1 MRYCV
6 TGDTLIVTSK
16 GIMSMASIS
25 KDKESRINLKVLSY
39 DGRINHASK
48 FFNSGKHKTIKLV
61 TKSGYSIEGSYNH
74 PLLIWRIGQNFKPI
88 ISWKT
93 LENFEEGDVVIIKRG
108 GNLFSKKPL
117 DLREHHPK
125 KGFKNDVALP
135 ERMNNDLAFLLGAL
149 VSEGSFHNKQISFNN
164 KDMKFYD
171 KVKSIILSQFKGIQL
186 YERKIKGACTEL
198 SIYEQKAVIFLQN
211 IGLESSKSDKKE
223 IPFSVL
229 ISSRENMK
237 SFLEALF
244 EGDGSVAL
252 VIDKRHGGKAIQLN
266 YNSKSEILIKQIKT
280 LLLNFGIVS
289 SKPYK
294 DKRNEC
300 FKLVI
305 SSCEGILRFHKEL
318 GFFSKRKKT
327 TLKSIERINP
337 SRLSKTDFVPFLNDY
352 LRNKYA
358 SEFILRNNFDR
369 YNSLTKNYSVLVRVI
384 DHEDKCLIDWILK
397 NRFYFDQINKV
408 EKTETL
414 KEVFS
419 VKVDSKCHSFVANG
433 FINHNTEAR
442 LSKIAEELLQDIEKE
457 TVKFVDN
464 FDGSLKEPTV
474 LPSKIPNL
482 LINGSSGIAVGMATN
497 IPPHNIS
504 EVSEGVIAAI
514 DDPDITTEKLMCF
527 VRGPDFPTG
536 ASILGLGGIK
546 QAYET
551 GRGSVIVRAKTAIE
565 EKKERKNIIVNEIPY
580 QVNKSIMIEQIAGL
594 IRDKSLS
601 GVSDLRD
608 ESDREGMRVV
618 IELKKDANPEVIL
631 NQLYKHTSMQ
641 TTFGIIMLALVNN
654 EPKVLSLKGM
664 VQHFIKHRQDV
675 VRKRTDFDL
684 KEAEKK
690 AHILE
695 GLIIALND
703 IDNVIQKIKK
713 SRDAAEAKIML
724 IGDYRL
730 TEVQSLA
737 ILDMR
742 LQRLASLEQEKIKN
756 DHKEL
761 LRIIE
766 ELRAILLDEAKIL
779 GLIKNELIEIKNN
792 YGDGRRTQIEE
803 SVADEICTEDL
814 VKPEE
819 MVVTMT
825 HEGYIKRLSVDA
837 YKLQK
842 RGGHGVIG
850 AGKKEEDFVEDLFIA
865 NTHSYI
871 LFFTNKGKVHWLKVY
886 EIPEVSRIAKGT
898 AVVNLL
904 DLGKDEKVSAF
915 VPIREFDDRH
925 FIVFATKKGT
935 VKKTNLAEYSR
946 PRAGGIIAITL
957 EEGDELINTSLTD
970 GKQQIILATKNGL
983 AVRFREEDVRAT
995 GRSAQGV
1002 RGARLRQNDEIVGM
1016 VIGDDSKTLL
1026 TVTENGYGKRT
1037 QISEY
1042 RLVSRG
1048 GVGVRNIIC
1057 SERNGCV
1064 VAAKSV
1070 IDDDELIFI
1079 SKNGIVLKTKASGI
1093 SVIGRATQGMT
1104 IMKLEEGDKLVAAA
1118 RIVKE
1123 ENGNSEN
1130 KQII

>member
-1 MRYCV
+1 MDQNSEENNSKKQERIVNRVIEDEMKQSYLDYSMSVIVGRALPDVRDGLKPVHRRILFAMNDMGMHHNKPFKKSARIVGETLGKYHPHGDIAVYDAMVRMVQDFSLRYPLLQGQGNFGCF
-6 TGDTLIVTSK
+6 TGDAKVKLTDNRDLSFKELVEEHKQNKKNYTYTINKNGDAEIAEIKNPRLTKKNQKIIKIILDNDEEIKCTLDHKFMLRDGSY
-16 GIMSMASIS
+16 
-25 KDKESRINLKVLSY
+25 KEAQHL
-39 DGRINHASK
+39 
-48 FFNSGKHKTIKLV
+48 
-61 TKSGYSIEGSYNH
+61 KSGDSLMSLYLNSYAELGIKIVKLNH
-74 PLLIWRIGQNFKPI
+74 KV
-88 ISWKT
+88 K
-93 LENFEEGDVVIIKRG
+93 DVVI
-108 GNLFSKKPL
+108 L
-117 DLREHHPK
+117 
-125 KGFKNDVALP
+125 
-135 ERMNNDLAFLLGAL
+135 
-149 VSEGSFHNKQISFNN
+149 NKQE
-164 KDMKFYD
+164 DVYD
-171 KVKSIILSQFKGIQL
+171 LTIEETHNFALAAGIFVHNSI
-186 YERKIKGACTEL
+186 
-198 SIYEQKAVIFLQN
+198 
-211 IGLESSKSDKKE
+211 D
-223 IPFSVL
+223 
-229 ISSRENMK
+229 
-237 SFLEALF
+237 
-244 EGDGSVAL
+244 GDA
-252 VIDKRHGGKAIQLN
+252 A
-266 YNSKSEILIKQIKT
+266 
-280 LLLNFGIVS
+280 
-289 SKPYK
+289 
-294 DKRNEC
+294 
-300 FKLVI
+300 
-305 SSCEGILRFHKEL
+305 
-318 GFFSKRKKT
+318 
-327 TLKSIERINP
+327 
-337 SRLSKTDFVPFLNDY
+337 
-352 LRNKYA
+352 A
-358 SEFILRNNFDR
+358 AMR
-369 YNSLTKNYSVLVRVI
+369 YS
-384 DHEDKCLIDWILK
+384 
-397 NRFYFDQINKV
+397 
-408 EKTETL
+408 
-414 KEVFS
+414 
-419 VKVDSKCHSFVANG
+419 
-433 FINHNTEAR
+433 EAR
-442 LSKIAEELLQDIEKE
+442 LNKIAEELLQDIEKE
-457 TVKFVDN
+457 TVKFADN

-504 EVSEGVIAAI
+504 EVSDGIIAAI
-514 DDPDITTEKLMCF
+514 DDPDIANEKLMHF
-527 VRGPDFPTG
+527 IRGPDFPTG

-551 GRGSVIVRAKTAIE
+551 GKGSVIVRAKTAIE

-618 IELKKDANPEVIL
+618 IELKKDANPEVVL

-675 VRKRTDFDL
+675 VRKRTEFDL
-684 KEAEKK
+684 NEAEKK

-761 LRIIE
+761 LKLIE
-766 ELRAILLDEAKIL
+766 ALKAMLADEAKIL
-779 GLIKNELIEIKNN
+779 GVIKNELIEIKNN

-819 MVVTMT
+819 MAVTIT
-825 HEGYIKRLSVDA
+825 HEGYIKRLSVGA

-850 AGKKEEDFVEDLFIA
+850 AGRKEEDFVEDLFIA

-904 DLGKDEKVSAF
+904 DLSKDEKVSAF
-915 VPIREFDDRH
+915 VPVREFDDQH
-925 FIVFATKKGT
+925 HIVFATRKGT

-957 EEGDELINTSLTD
+957 EEGDELIATSLTD
-970 GKQQIILATKNGL
+970 GKQQVILATKNGL
-983 AVRFREEDVRAT
+983 AVRFKEEDVRAT

-1002 RGARLRQNDEIVGM
+1002 RGARLRQDDEIVGM

-1048 GVGVRNIIC
+1048 GVGVRNILC
-1057 SERNGCV
+1057 SERNSCV
-1064 VAAKSV
+1064 VAVKPV
-1070 IDDDELIFI
+1070 TDNDELIFI
-1079 SKNGIVLKTKASGI
+1079 SKNGIVIRTKAEGI
-1093 SVIGRATQGMT
+1093 PAIGRATQGAR

-1130 KQII
+1130 KQNI